1 MYTVSGHVQ
10 KLTICVPDLYF
21 VNIHDWVVSRI
32 LYMKCNSLGEDE
44 RDAQKG
50 NCRKKK
56 TTSESCMEFLGAS
69 LLKK

>member
-10 KLTICVPDLYF
+10 KSTICVPDLYF
-21 VNIHDWVVSRI
+21 ANIHDWVVSRI

-56 TTSESCMEFLGAS
+56 QPVKVVWNFSGQAY
-69 LLKK
+69 